1 MEPIIETKGLCKR
14 YGDKEVLHDV
24 NLQVYPGD
32 ILGLVGKNGAGKTT
46 LIRVLTDVAHPSGGS
61 FTLFGEED
69 PRKQVILRRKIAA
82 MVETPAFYGE
92 LSGERNLISRLILLE
107 KSGDLQAQAEE
118 LLRFVGLDEVIGT
131 NKKARD
137 YSLGMRQRL
146 GIAMALS
153 GEPELLILDEPT
165 NGLDPAGILQIRELL
180 LKTNREKG
188 VTILISSHIL
198 GELSKL
204 ATRYAFLDEGHVVQE
219 ITAAQLE
226 GSFDRSVLLF
236 VSDEKKAMELLQ
248 KQGYTAEKGPEGIVC
263 YGYKEVIEPLKALLL
278 GGVDVTHFKE
288 TVTDLEEYFV
298 SLLNEE
304 GK

>member
-180 LKTNREKG
+180 LRTNREKG

-236 VSDEKKAMELLQ
+236 VSDEKKALELLR

>member
-14 YGDKEVLHDV
+14 YGNNEVLHDV

-61 FTLFGEED
+61 FTLFGEGD
-69 PRKQVILRRKIAA
+69 PRKQVLLRRKIAA

-92 LSGERNLISRLILLE
+92 LSGERNLVARLILLE
-107 KSGDLQAQAEE
+107 KSGDLQAQAQE

-153 GEPELLILDEPT
+153 GDPELLILDEPT

-226 GSFDRSVLLF
+226 GAFDRSVLL
-236 VSDEKKAMELLQ
+236 VVADEKKATELLQ
-248 KQGYTAEKGPEGIVC
+248 KQGYTVEKAPEGIVC
-263 YGYKEVIEPLKALLL
+263 YGYKEVIEPLKVLLL
-278 GGVDVTHFKE
+278 GGVDVAHFKE
-288 TVTDLEEYFV
+288 TVSDLEEYFV